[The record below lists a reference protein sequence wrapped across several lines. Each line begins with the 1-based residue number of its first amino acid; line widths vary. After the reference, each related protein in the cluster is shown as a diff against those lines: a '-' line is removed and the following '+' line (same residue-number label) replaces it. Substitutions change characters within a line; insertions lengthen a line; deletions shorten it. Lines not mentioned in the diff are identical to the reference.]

1 MAHMTRATLPCLF
14 LLAATM
20 AWAQAPD
27 LSGTWTLKTANGE
40 PAKGKR
46 TVTIAQEGAQVSF
59 LDREGKARDVSGKWS
74 GSAFV
79 VERGDDK
86 SGMKLTESWTRQ
98 GEQLVVQATSD
109 RSGMLERMNERQL
122 ESMPEPGREHM
133 RAKLAERLEKME
145 TTRTR
150 TLVFGR
156 Q

>member
-1 MAHMTRATLPCLF
+1 MAHATRATLPCL
-14 LLAATM
+14 LLFAAAT

-27 LSGTWTLKTANGE
+27 LSGTWTLKTADGE

-46 TVTIAQEGAQVSF
+46 TVTIAQQGAQVSF
-59 LDREGKARDVSGKWS
+59 LDREGKARDWSGKWS

-86 SGMKLTESWTRQ
+86 SGMKLTESWSRQ
-98 GEQLVVQATSD
+98 GDQLVVEATSE
-109 RSGMLERMNERQL
+109 RSGMLQRMNERQL
-122 ESMPEPGREHM
+122 EAMPEPGREQM

-150 TLVFGR
+150 TLVFAR